1 MDEVVVILKSR
12 IYMTIKDLSIWY
24 GITPQTIRRTVQA
37 MKECGRYNNRFLVLD
52 ESGKWL
58 VNSLMVEDYWAHKTE
73 LKNKNLA
80 KRLKP
85 YDPKEVRLQRGEG
98 YLNEEGFLCGSNRDG
113 AVRHGA

>member
-24 GITPQTIRRTVQA
+24 NLTPQTIRRTIQA

-80 KRLKP
+80 RRLKP
-85 YDPKEVRLQRGEG
+85 YDPKEVLRERGETIG
-98 YLNEEGFLCGSNRDG
+98 
-113 AVRHGA
+113 V

>member
-12 IYMTIKDLSIWY
+12 VYMSVRDMAAWY
-24 GITPQTIRRTVQA
+24 GQSPQTIRRNIQE
-37 MKECGRYNNRFLVLD
+37 MKQTGRYNNRYMVLD

-80 KRLKP
+80 RRLKP
-85 YDPKEVRLQRGEG
+85 YDPKEVLRERGETIG
-98 YLNEEGFLCGSNRDG
+98 
-113 AVRHGA
+113 V